1 MQLLFQLSLIVFLV
15 GLLVVWV
22 GFASSLLLTSRFEL
36 KKRAQKDDTKAKI
49 IYALTSDGREIM
61 VAILIGS
68 IFVISLIVLIL
79 NSMFWALLATILAT
93 FVVCIFGILLP
104 FAFGEKLGLNV
115 TAAMA
120 PIASRILIVMSPIT
134 RPLAKILDGAIGK
147 KSLLYSKQQLLHII
161 DDHTVSP
168 YSDISTDE
176 ARLVRHSL
184 EFGSKQI
191 KDVMIPR
198 KVVTMVSASD
208 QMGPI
213 LMNELH
219 DSGHSRF
226 PVYDAKSPDSIVG
239 TLYLHDL
246 VGDKKSGLVNKT
258 MSSKV
263 YFVHEEL
270 DLNHALDA
278 FIKTKHH
285 LFIVVNNFEE
295 FVGILT
301 IEDVLEQIL
310 GRQIVDEFDNYENLR
325 EVAALRAKKER
336 SKIHSQTD
344 KNVVK

>member
-1 MQLLFQLSLIVFLV
+1 MQLTLQLAMLLFLT

-22 GFASSLLLTSRFEL
+22 GFASSLLLTSRYEL
-36 KKRAQKDDTKAKI
+36 KKRAQKDDVKAKI
-49 IYALTSDGREIM
+49 IYALTADGREVLI
-61 VAILIGS
+61 ALLIGS
-68 IFVISLIVLIL
+68 VFVITLI
-79 NSMFWALLATILAT
+79 ALLLDSIMWTLLAALVATMLVSIG
-93 FVVCIFGILLP
+93 GILLP

-115 TAAMA
+115 TAKLA
-120 PIASRILIVMSPIT
+120 PIASKILLVMRPIT
-134 RPLAKILDGAIGK
+134 RPLATILDKAVGK
-147 KSLLYSKQQLLHII
+147 KSLLYSKDQLLHII
-161 DDHTVSP
+161 DDHTKSP
-168 YSDISTDE
+168 YADISVDE

-184 EFGSKQI
+184 EFGTKKI
-191 KDVMIPR
+191 GDIMVPR

-219 DSGHSRF
+219 ASGHSRF
-226 PVYDAKSPDSIVG
+226 PVYDSKNPDIITG

-246 VGDKKSGLVNKT
+246 VGDKKSGAVSKT
-258 MSSKV
+258 MSPKV
-263 YFVHEEL
+263 FFVHEEL

-301 IEDVLEQIL
+301 IEDVIEQIL

-325 EVAALRAKKER
+325 EVAALRAQKER
-336 SKIHSQTD
+336 SKNQTQTD